1 MILLQSELEKA
12 FILRGIPPALSKIII
27 STRPELC
34 DYQCNG
40 CLAASKILKDNPKNI
55 ANSIIKLLSDKVLT
69 DYFLI
74 AHDSGYINISVSNK
88 KLYELAFNNLDIK
101 KENKSI
107 CIDYSSPNIAKS
119 MHVGHLRS
127 TLIGNALCKMYKF
140 AGWTVIGDNH
150 IGDFGTPMGI
160 VISQILNN
168 PLINM
173 DLMSIEEIESLYIQG
188 SILFKENEDF
198 KNQVLENTKKLQNQ
212 HEEVKNIWNKLI
224 SITKQS
230 LNDDYLQLDIIF
242 DEWNGESKFEHLLEP
257 MISNLDNQGFVKMS
271 NGSSIIELS
280 DPKNPLLLTK
290 SNGSFLY
297 STTDLAC
304 LTTRKSF
311 DKILYVVD
319 VRQSLHF
326 SQIFEA
332 GVKVGFIKT
341 NQAHHISFGT
351 INGKDNKPFKTRNGD
366 SLKLKEL
373 IDIALHKSKDNISDK
388 IDILK
393 KDKISTIIGIGSLKF
408 EELKHNRNSNY
419 IFDLDSFI
427 SPEGFTGPYLMYA
440 GVRSQSILNQHQ
452 YTYKYDISYNPS
464 ILERQLLLKLAQFK
478 NSFNASLSL
487 NEPHH
492 LCEYL
497 FELANIYNKFYNEK
511 NISKENDHNVK
522 NQLLSINENFIN
534 TLSTGLSLLGIQLP
548 EAM

>member
-1 MILLQSELEKA
+1 MDLLQKELEKA
-12 FILRGIPPALSKIII
+12 FILRGLPHSLSKLIV
-27 STRPELC
+27 STRTELC

-40 CLAASKILKDNPKNI
+40 CLSASKILKDNPKNI
-55 ANSIIKLLSDKVLT
+55 ANSIVKLLSSQILE
-69 DYFLI
+69 DYLI
-74 AHDSGYINISVSNK
+74 VVHDSGYINISLSTK
-88 KLYELAFNNLDIK
+88 KLYELAFNNLKIN

-140 AGWTVIGDNH
+140 AGWNVIGDNH

-168 PLINM
+168 SQQIEE
-173 DLMSIEEIESLYIQG
+173 MSIKEIEILYVDG

-198 KNQVLENTKKLQNQ
+198 KKQVLENTKKLQNKDK
-212 HEEVKNIWNKLI
+212 EMENIWHKI
-224 SITKQS
+224 VDITTKS
-230 LNDDYLQLDIIF
+230 LNEDYSKLDITF
-242 DEWNGESKFEHLLEP
+242 DEWNGESNFEHLLEP
-257 MISNLDNQGFVKMS
+257 MISKLNNNGFVSQS

-280 DPKNPLLLTK
+280 DPKPPLLLTK

-297 STTDLAC
+297 GTTDLAC
-304 LTTRKSF
+304 LTTRSNF

-326 SQIFEA
+326 SQVFEA
-332 GVKVGFIKT
+332 GLKVGFLNQ
-341 NQAHHISFGT
+341 NQAHHVSFGT

-366 SLKLKEL
+366 SLKLQEL
-373 IDIALHKSKDNISDK
+373 IEIALQKSKENISDK
-388 IDILK
+388 IDPAK
-393 KDKISTIIGIGSLKF
+393 TDEISNIIGIGSLKF

-427 SPEGFTGPYLMYA
+427 APEGFTGPYLMYA
-440 GVRSQSILNQHQ
+440 GVRSKSILNQN
-452 YTYKYDISYNPS
+452 TFEYKYDGEYKTSLI
-464 ILERQLLLKLAQFK
+464 ERQLLLKISQFK
-478 NSFNASLSL
+478 NSFYNTLSL

-497 FELANIYNKFYNEK
+497 FELATLYNKFYNEK
-511 NISKENDHNVK
+511 NVSKEQDQMVK
-522 NQLLSINENFIN
+522 NQLLSINANFID
-534 TLSTGLSLLGIQLP
+534 TLTTGLTLLGINLP
-548 EAM
+548 EQM